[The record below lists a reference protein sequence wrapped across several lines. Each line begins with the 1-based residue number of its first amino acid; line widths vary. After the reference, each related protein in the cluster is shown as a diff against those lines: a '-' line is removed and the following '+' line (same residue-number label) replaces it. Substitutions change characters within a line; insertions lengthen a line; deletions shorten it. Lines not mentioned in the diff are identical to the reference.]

1 MTLLDNADW
10 QMVNDGVMGGI
21 SGSTVTRT
29 DAGTWLFSG
38 IVSLENN
45 GGFASA
51 QAMLPRPIDL
61 SQFNGLALR
70 VRGDGNRYGF
80 NARSVGLVRLSYRG
94 YFETTGDWQQITF
107 AFADLQPI
115 TLGNVVPDAPPLD
128 LTQVQM
134 LGFIIADKQDGP
146 FSLEID
152 TIRALPHN

>member
-1 MTLLDNADW
+1 MTLIDGATW

-21 SGSTVTRT
+21 SGSSVTRT
-29 DAGTWLFSG
+29 DASTWLFG
-38 IVSLENN
+38 GTVSLENN

-51 QAMLPRPIDL
+51 QAMLPESVDL
-61 SQFNGLALR
+61 SAFDGLALR

-80 NARSVGLVRLSYRG
+80 NVRSVGLQRLSYRG
-94 YFETTGDWQQITF
+94 YFATTGAWQDVRFDF
-107 AFADLQPI
+107 ATLQPI

-152 TIRALPHN
+152 TIRAYSTA